1 MTDHA
6 VLSPSSAHRWM
17 SCPGS
22 VSLSE
27 DAPAEVDSP
36 HAIEGTRAHTAAEIY
51 ASFEFDL
58 IKPRTFARR
67 IAEWEADTPEEQVE
81 DMISYA
87 VDYVEKLR
95 ELSRDHTYP
104 ELRVERRVQ
113 TGVDQCWGTADA
125 AIVSADRIDVVDYK
139 YGKGVLVKA
148 QDNEQLMLYGLGVV
162 HELGLKDNTPVRLT
176 VFQPRLNN
184 VSTMETTAKK
194 LLAWREKVVKP
205 AAKLAL
211 SDFAPVRPS
220 EAACRW
226 CPVAGSCSVRAEYMM
241 SLDFNTKPGLMDREQ
256 LAEALG
262 RLRDMENWIKDVR
275 AEAMARDYIPGWK
288 KVRTSGRRQI
298 KDQAAAIDVFTQAGL
313 DIDDVSE
320 RKLRSLGVL
329 EKTVGGKVKLQDLL
343 GDLLTVSEGSI
354 TLAPDSDP
362 REEVT
367 GAEDFL

>member
-1 MTDHA
+1 
-6 VLSPSSAHRWM
+6 M

-22 VSLSE
+22 VSLRE
-27 DAPAEVDSP
+27 AAPAEVDSP

-139 YGKGVLVKA
+139 YGKGVLVRA

-211 SDFAPVRPS
+211 SDFAPVSRAGQP
-220 EAACRW
+220 AAGA
-226 CPVAGSCSVRAEYMM
+226 PAAGPARG
-241 SLDFNTKPGLMDREQ
+241 P
-256 LAEALG
+256 LG
-262 RLRDMENWIKDVR
+262 SM
-275 AEAMARDYIPGWK
+275 
-288 KVRTSGRRQI
+288 
-298 KDQAAAIDVFTQAGL
+298 
-313 DIDDVSE
+313 
-320 RKLRSLGVL
+320 
-329 EKTVGGKVKLQDLL
+329 
-343 GDLLTVSEGSI
+343 
-354 TLAPDSDP
+354 
-362 REEVT
+362 
-367 GAEDFL
+367 